1 MFSTILC
8 PTDGS
13 ALSVKAAEKTLQF
26 AKENGSK
33 VFGLFVEET
42 FPYFPYG
49 GYSDKERKA
58 AHDSVQKITVRAAQ
72 LGVSYEPIFLESA
85 TPHEEIIKTAEK
97 LQCDAIFMA
106 SHGAK
111 GLDRLLLGS
120 VTQKVLIDSTVPVVV
135 LK

>member
-1 MFSTILC
+1 MFKTILC

-13 ALSVKAAEKTLQF
+13 ALSGKAAEKTLQF

-33 VFGLFVEET
+33 VIGLFVEET
-42 FPYFPYG
+42 FPYFPYAS
-49 GYSDKERKA
+49 YTEKERKA
-58 AHDSVQKITVRAAQ
+58 ARDSVQKIADKAAE
-72 LGVSYEPIFLESA
+72 LGVDYEPIYLESA
-85 TPHEEIIKTAEK
+85 SPYEEIIKTAEK
-97 LQCDAIFMA
+97 FQCNAIFMG

-120 VTQKVLIDSTVPVVV
+120 VTQKVLLNSSIPVVV